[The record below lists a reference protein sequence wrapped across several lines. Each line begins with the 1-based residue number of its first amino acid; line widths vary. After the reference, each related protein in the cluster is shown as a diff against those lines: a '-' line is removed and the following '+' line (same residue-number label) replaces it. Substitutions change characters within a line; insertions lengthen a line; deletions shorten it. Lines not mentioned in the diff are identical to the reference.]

1 MTFFENS
8 LENKRGKKKTKLMVR
23 ENLGL
28 TFFRKLPS
36 IMMGC
41 HYESGKN
48 WYYFWLF

>member
-1 MTFFENS
+1 MTFFEDS
-8 LENKRGKKKTKLMVR
+8 LENERKKTQKLMVR

-48 WYYFWLF
+48 WCYFWLF